1 MPARQTSEP
10 QALTPSPARAVRAPA
25 ATVRLS
31 WLAGLCVLALP
42 LLPAAA
48 AEQNAYRV
56 APGDRIG
63 ITVFGQ
69 ADMSGDTM
77 IDSSYS
83 IAVPLVGSVSV
94 RGLTLR
100 EIEQRVAKSL
110 ADGYLQ
116 NPVVSVRLTEPRP
129 IYVVGDVLACPLKS
143 GPR

>member
-1 MPARQTSEP
+1 M
-10 QALTPSPARAVRAPA
+10 
-25 ATVRLS
+25 S

-100 EIEQRVAKSL
+100 EIEQRVAARGIQKRR
-110 ADGYLQ
+110 
-116 NPVVSVRLTEPRP
+116 N
-129 IYVVGDVLACPLKS
+129 I
-143 GPR
+143 